1 MFVCV
6 CHAITDREI
15 DQAVEDGAVTLDQLK
30 DELDVGTSCGTCA
43 EYIEQRLQERLSH
56 SMGRAVTPAL
66 A

>member
-6 CHAITDREI
+6 CHAITDQEI
-15 DQAVEDGAVTLDQLK
+15 DQAVENGAVTLNQLK

-43 EYIEQRLQERLSH
+43 DYIEQRLQERLYH
-56 SMGRAVTPAL
+56 SMGRTVTPAL

>member
-15 DQAVEDGAVTLDQLK
+15 DQAVDSGAVTLNQLK

-43 EYIEQRLQERLSH
+43 DYIEQRLQERLFQAT
-56 SMGRAVTPAL
+56 GRAEPAL

>member
-15 DQAVEDGAVTLDQLK
+15 DQAMEQGAVTLSQLK
-30 DELDVGTSCGTCA
+30 DELDVGTSCGCCT
-43 EYIEQRLQERLSH
+43 EYIEERLQERLLQGS
-56 SMGRAVTPAL
+56 GLAVTLAL

>member
-15 DQAVEDGAVTLDQLK
+15 DQAVDNGAVTLNHLK
-30 DELDVGTSCGTCA
+30 DELDVGTACGTCA
-43 EYIEQRLQERLSH
+43 EYIEQRLQERLLHAMS
-56 SMGRAVTPAL
+56 RATAPVL